1 VVAGLERPLQAR
13 AGLKSQGAH
22 IAYPAGGNGL
32 PIQVAKGSPWEFE
45 AALDNAA
52 CRGEGCKASIAADG
66 LRMSGSSARRLMDSV
81 VAPYHWVLALERR
94 VDTNVECTPET
105 TLIEPMKDSDCSLNS
120 G

>member
-22 IAYPAGGNGL
+22 SAYPAGGNGL
-32 PIQVAKGSPWEFE
+32 PTQVARHIPLVFGVALGS
-45 AALDNAA
+45 AA
-52 CRGEGCKASIAADG
+52 CRGEVCKASIAADG
-66 LRMSGSSARRLMDSV
+66 LRMSGSSARQLMDSV
-81 VAPYHWVLALERR
+81 VAPYHRELALERR